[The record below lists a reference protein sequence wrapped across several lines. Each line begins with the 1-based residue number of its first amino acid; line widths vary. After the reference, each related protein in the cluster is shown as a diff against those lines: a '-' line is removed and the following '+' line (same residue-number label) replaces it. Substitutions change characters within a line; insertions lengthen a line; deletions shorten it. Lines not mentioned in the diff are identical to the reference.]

1 MWPRINTGES
11 GTVENESTFRVFV
24 IIVPRK
30 RGSIQGSVITLTPVF
45 YQTFSAF
52 SCLSWAKHQ
61 LDLRRF
67 WLLRFLVPHTK
78 KMNLTLEREC

>member
-67 WLLRFLVPHTK
+67 WLLRFPCTTHKENELDLRT
-78 KMNLTLEREC
+78 